1 MADPNFNLV
10 AADAAALDALVE
22 AGMDLRKVSP
32 EHMERATRVA
42 RMLGLAGTP
51 PAPASAEDHRTL
63 IDVTLARVMR
73 SGSSPAE
80 PVLNWEDEEAM
91 EAWLMG
97 AGVGARD
104 PRATRVARH
113 EAMARLVTGSGRAS
127 IRETRG
133 ATIDRTFEACMARGG
148 ETIRIERFR
157 GLRVRM
163 ADLVSVAAVLMI
175 GAAVLWPVLSG
186 VRDQSRRFACADNLR
201 DVASGMGLYAGA
213 NRDELP
219 VVTASLGGGK
229 WWEVGSP
236 DARSNSANLFHL
248 ARTGFAKVEDLACPG
263 NPAACSRIDD
273 PKARDWRS
281 LDEVSYSYRI
291 MFGPERPQWSGSQRH
306 EATRKPATDARVVI
320 LTDRSPVV
328 LRAAR
333 GQAVNPWENSPNHG
347 RHGQKV
353 MFSDGSAAWYTTPE
367 LDNRD
372 NIWLPLP
379 LERAIGQ
386 VTGREVRLEGNE
398 FPASAR
404 DAFVGP

>member
-1 MADPNFNLV
+1 
-10 AADAAALDALVE
+10 
-22 AGMDLRKVSP
+22 
-32 EHMERATRVA
+32 
-42 RMLGLAGTP
+42 
-51 PAPASAEDHRTL
+51 
-63 IDVTLARVMR
+63 
-73 SGSSPAE
+73 
-80 PVLNWEDEEAM
+80 
-91 EAWLMG
+91 
-97 AGVGARD
+97 
-104 PRATRVARH
+104 
-113 EAMARLVTGSGRAS
+113 
-127 IRETRG
+127 
-133 ATIDRTFEACMARGG
+133 
-148 ETIRIERFR
+148 
-157 GLRVRM
+157 
-163 ADLVSVAAVLMI
+163 
-175 GAAVLWPVLSG
+175 
-186 VRDQSRRFACADNLR
+186 
-201 DVASGMGLYAGA
+201 
-213 NRDELP
+213 
-219 VVTASLGGGK
+219 
-229 WWEVGSP
+229 
-236 DARSNSANLFHL
+236 
-248 ARTGFAKVEDLACPG
+248 
-263 NPAACSRIDD
+263 
-273 PKARDWRS
+273 
-281 LDEVSYSYRI
+281 